1 MLTPPVVC
9 AAIGAG
15 ALVYAASAKRA
26 TVTTTTCASARRAT
40 NDTTARGDDDRNA
53 MELEGAVVSARR
65 AVVTTDLEDE
75 LMWGLSEDGKAQ
87 FAAQAQKVPLDA
99 NSDTVKKARRELA
112 ARSVDSRLTR
122 SIGTPVLAAGR
133 AERTTPE
140 PEITGECAVF
150 NMSPVMAQRLY
161 EREQLTTQ
169 A

>member
-40 NDTTARGDDDRNA
+40 NASAVREDDDA
-53 MELEGAVVSARR
+53 SAIELEGAAVSARR
-65 AVVTTDLEDE
+65 AVVTTDLEDDQ
-75 LMWGLSEDGKAQ
+75 MWGLSDDGKAQ

-99 NSDTVKKARRELA
+99 NSDKVKHARRELA

-133 AERTTPE
+133 AERTSPE

-150 NMSPVMAQRLY
+150 NMSPVMAQKIY

>member
-75 LMWGLSEDGKAQ
+75 LMWGLSEDGRAQ